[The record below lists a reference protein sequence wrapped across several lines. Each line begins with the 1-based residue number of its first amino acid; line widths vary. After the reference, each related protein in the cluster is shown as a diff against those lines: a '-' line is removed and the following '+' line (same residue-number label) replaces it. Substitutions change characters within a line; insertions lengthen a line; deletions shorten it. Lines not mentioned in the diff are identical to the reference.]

1 MNKEKFKTK
10 IYLIVS
16 LIFATLTLI
25 GGYLVITH
33 KLDNAGYSV
42 VPMLFTL
49 VFSIFYKNSKNDKK

>member
-1 MNKEKFKTK
+1 MNKKFKAQ

-25 GGYLVITH
+25 GGYLIITH

-49 VFSIFYKNSKNDKK
+49 IFSIFYKNSKNGKE